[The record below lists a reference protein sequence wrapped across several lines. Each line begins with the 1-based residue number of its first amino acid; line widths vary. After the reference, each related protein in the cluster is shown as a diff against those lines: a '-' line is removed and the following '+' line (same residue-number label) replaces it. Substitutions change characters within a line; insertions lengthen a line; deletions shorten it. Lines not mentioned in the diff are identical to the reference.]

1 MHKQTRGSARLR
13 TWMTKNGKNQ
23 KQLGEMIGV
32 HQTMVGAWLL
42 GRPISL
48 PHAVALRRV
57 TKIPE
62 KDWTIDAEPAESGT
76 DVSAPAVRAS

>member
-1 MHKQTRGSARLR
+1 MHKQTRGSRRLR
-13 TWMTKNGKNQ
+13 DWMTKHEKTQ
-23 KQLGEMIGV
+23 KQVGAMIGV

-48 PHAVALRRV
+48 QHAVALRGI

-62 KDWTIDAEPAESGT
+62 KDWTLAAEPDSGT
-76 DVSAPAVRAS
+76 DVTAPSARSA